1 MLLRLLALGTLGYVA
16 YKYLENEG
24 DTPTRT
30 VLTTPESHPAIPMA
44 GGALSS
50 QATLQ
55 HSADEP
61 PASAPAIHLPA

>member
-1 MLLRLLALGTLGYVA
+1 MLLRLMALGTLGYVA
-16 YKYLENEG
+16 YRYLEKANETAPATSA
-24 DTPTRT
+24 TP
-30 VLTTPESHPAIPMA
+30 VTTPDIQLA

>member
-16 YKYLENEG
+16 YRYLEKNGQLTVEAVSP
-24 DTPTRT
+24 DATPG
-30 VLTTPESHPAIPMA
+30 IPLA
-44 GGALSS
+44 GGPLSS

-61 PASAPAIHLPA
+61 PASAPVTHLPA

>member
-1 MLLRLLALGTLGYVA
+1 MALGTLGYVA
-16 YKYLENEG
+16 YRYLEKVNE
-24 DTPTRT
+24 
-30 VLTTPESHPAIPMA
+30 PAPAALAPPAARPDIPLA

-61 PASAPAIHLPA
+61 PAAAPAIHLPA